1 MNIAVTNLKAKFGF
15 LDIKNNI
22 YDSEQALK
30 LVARKTSF
38 DMSIGFIPTRGEAF
52 VIFAELEQI
61 SVDSLREFSTRCLK
75 YAKAK
80 TNFSTIGGAVYNF
93 KLPSNLCFAVALVD
107 NLDENTIRNVQKIN
121 PLKYSVDSL
130 WYEIPIV
137 YELNKKQLF
146 FYEKPSDWTDHF
158 TGEVAW
164 KPIRKIIQEA
174 LIL

>member
-1 MNIAVTNLKAKFGF
+1 MVENIEPGQRDINTGGGNYNERIEGDYIQGNYYAAGASSEQKKIVPEICKNRESLNEYLNIAVTNLKAKFGF

-52 VIFAELEQI
+52 VIFAEFEQI

-107 NLDENTIRNVQKIN
+107 NLDENT
-121 PLKYSVDSL
+121 S
-130 WYEIPIV
+130 
-137 YELNKKQLF
+137 
-146 FYEKPSDWTDHF
+146 T
-158 TGEVAW
+158 AW
-164 KPIRKIIQEA
+164 RK
-174 LIL
+174 